1 MLTPGSGKRRARTH
15 VTEMTRL
22 PPSAERRIH
31 LLGHEVAY
39 VLRSSKRSTLALTVD
54 GRGLRVAVPLRTTIA
69 RIEAFIREHSPW
81 ILEKLETARQREEE
95 RRIHLHD
102 GAFTP
107 LLGEDWLI
115 RIEPG
120 SNRAKWGERH
130 IVLGLKPGADPSPV
144 LERALR
150 RRALEVFGERL
161 THYGA
166 LLGRPLPPL
175 SLSSARTRWGSC
187 SRLSGIRL
195 NWRLIHLPLELVD
208 YVVAHELAHLEEM
221 NHSPRFWAVVASLY
235 PAWKTA
241 RAELKALGPTVPVF

>member
-1 MLTPGSGKRRARTH
+1 MTFKALASERKILLEGREIAYTLRRAKRRT
-15 VTEMTRL
+15 L
-22 PPSAERRIH
+22 G
-31 LLGHEVAY
+31 LL
-39 VLRSSKRSTLALTVD
+39 VD
-54 GRGLRVAVPLRTTIA
+54 GRGLRVAVPLRATLA
-69 RIEAFIREHSPW
+69 QVDAFIHAHGAW
-81 ILEKLETARQREEE
+81 VLQKLDTSRRQESE
-95 RRIHLHD
+95 RRLPVHD
-102 GAFTP
+102 GAP
-107 LLGEDWLI
+107 LPVLGEDWLI

-120 SNRAKWGERH
+120 GNRAKWGERH
-130 IVLGLKPGADPSPV
+130 VVLGMKPGADPSPV

-166 LLGRPLPPL
+166 RLGRPLPPL

-235 PAWKTA
+235 PDWKMA
-241 RAELKALGPTVPVF
+241 RAELKALGPTVPLF